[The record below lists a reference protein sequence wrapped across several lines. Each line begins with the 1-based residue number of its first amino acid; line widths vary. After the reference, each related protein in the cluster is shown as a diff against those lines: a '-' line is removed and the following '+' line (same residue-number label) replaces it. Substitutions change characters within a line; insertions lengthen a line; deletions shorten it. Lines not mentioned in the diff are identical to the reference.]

1 MDIKEKIE
9 EILGKLQGNKALTK
23 DFKKNPID
31 TVKGLL
37 GGIDLPEDQIKGIVE
52 AIKAKLGGGG
62 FLDKIKNLFKKK

>member
-37 GGIDLPEDQIKGIVE
+37 GGVDIPEDQLKGIIE
-52 AIKAKLGGGG
+52 AVKAKLGSSG
-62 FLDKIKNLFKKK
+62 FLGKLKGLFKKK